1 MKLGPFSI
9 DVEPLAAGILKIIDD
24 HPDGACITLGMLPA
38 DVMFTLDRLLEEK
51 IPDTYYDPD
60 REAFEDRIRTDGAEI
75 RREVSRAVS
84 VAILRQ
90 ASEQGKCLV

>member
-1 MKLGPFSI
+1 MHQLNASPYVREAFQHYTEDLFQWVRKY
-9 DVEPLAAGILKIIDD
+9 
-24 HPDGACITLGMLPA
+24 
-38 DVMFTLDRLLEEK
+38 
-51 IPDTYYDPD
+51 TYYDPD
-60 REAFEDRIRTDGAEI
+60 GVAFEDRIRTDGAEI